1 MYWVSERKFFCGKQS
16 PELYHLEHDSVDP
29 SFIATSVTK
38 PSLKNFNKQQR
49 IGYNTPPPPA
59 PTACFSEKSHL
70 CNFQNCGTFVTD
82 VVEACNNSLR

>member
-1 MYWVSERKFFCGKQS
+1 MYWVSERKFFCGEQS

-49 IGYNTPPPPA
+49 IGYNTPPPPPPLA
-59 PTACFSEKSHL
+59 LVKNHIYA
-70 CNFQNCGTFVTD
+70 TFKTV
-82 VVEACNNSLR
+82 ALL